1 MEKYECLSFKKCELE
16 DIPDLAKM
24 MRDVFTDEI
33 NMYHLDKLKF
43 KPIDEGKL
51 LTKYIVEYK
60 ATAYCIYIDNKLK
73 GFVLYWA
80 NEKDARGLI
89 GEIFLSADI
98 QNCGVGQI
106 VWKFVLK
113 KTPEVKVW
121 RIETPMFAK
130 RNLNFFVNKLG
141 FHIIEIKKPKEDLD
155 STAIFEL
162 KL

>member
-24 MRDVFTDEI
+24 MRDVFVEEI
-33 NMYHLDKLKF
+33 SLYHLDKLTF
-43 KPIDEGKL
+43 KPIDEVKL
-51 LTKYIVEYK
+51 LTKYIVEYN
-60 ATAYCIYIDNKLK
+60 ATAYSIYIDNKLK

-80 NEKDARGLI
+80 NEKEARGLI
-89 GEIFLSADI
+89 GEIFLSTDI

-106 VWKFVLK
+106 VWKFVLS
-113 KTPEVKVW
+113 KTPEIKTW
-121 RIETPMFAK
+121 RVETPMFAK

-155 STAIFEL
+155 STATFEL